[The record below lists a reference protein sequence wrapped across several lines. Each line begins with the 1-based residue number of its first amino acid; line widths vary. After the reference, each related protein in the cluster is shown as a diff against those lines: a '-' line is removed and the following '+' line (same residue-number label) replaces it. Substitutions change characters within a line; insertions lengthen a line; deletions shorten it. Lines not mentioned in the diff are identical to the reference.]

1 MAGNESTTERL
12 LAEEEALRQKYQK
25 INSDGNRIYDGPTLE
40 DHQALISLMRGGK
53 IKVEAPNDETLQ
65 FGRTEERPA
74 MNLEEM
80 SLNELQ
86 QLQKNITRMIDSYQE
101 RAKRDALSKLQETAK
116 SFGYTI
122 EELLDVKPEKRT
134 RAPVQPKY
142 RHSENP
148 ELTWSGRGRKPA
160 WFASALAS
168 GVSLDELLIQ

>member
-1 MAGNESTTERL
+1 
-12 LAEEEALRQKYQK
+12 
-25 INSDGNRIYDGPTLE
+25 
-40 DHQALISLMRGGK
+40 
-53 IKVEAPNDETLQ
+53 
-65 FGRTEERPA
+65 

-116 SFGYTI
+116 SLGFTI
-122 EELLDVKPEKRT
+122 EELLEIKSAKATRKSPE
-134 RAPVQPKY
+134 AKY
-142 RHSENP
+142 RNPENP
-148 ELTWSGRGRKPA
+148 ELTWSGRGKRPA